1 MRAKVFKSL
10 TKPVFWG
17 GLPRELFIFLFMFGL
32 LSIMIF
38 HSLTALFPLFIIYA
52 FLAGIAKIDHRI
64 FSILRESFRF
74 KSHYF

>member
-38 HSLTALFPLFIIYA
+38 HPAFHYLRFSCRNSKDRSSHLFY
-52 FLAGIAKIDHRI
+52 
-64 FSILRESFRF
+64 SS
-74 KSHYF
+74 

>member
-1 MRAKVFKSL
+1 
-10 TKPVFWG
+10 
-17 GLPRELFIFLFMFGL
+17 MFGL

-38 HSLTALFPLFIIYA
+38 HSLKALFPLFIIYA